1 MNIINHRTG
10 WIEVVCGSMFSGK
23 TEELIRRVRRVEY
36 AKQKVQVFKPEIDN
50 RYDDNHIV
58 SHSRLMMPSENIN
71 KASDLLRLVEEDTDV
86 VAVDEAHF
94 LDDEIVDICNQLAD
108 KGKRVILAGL
118 DQDYLGRPFGPMPN
132 LLAIAEY
139 ITKTMAICMC
149 CGNPAN
155 RTERLIN
162 DDKRVIV
169 GASDIYEARC
179 RNCHR
184 SS

>member
-23 TEELIRRVRRVEY
+23 TEELIRRVRRAEY
-36 AKQKVQVFKPEIDN
+36 AKQNVQVFKPEIDN

-71 KASDLLRLVEEDTDV
+71 KASDLMKLVEEDTQV
-86 VAVDEAHF
+86 IAVDEVHF
-94 LDDEIVDICNQLAD
+94 LDDEIIDISNQLAD

-139 ITKTMAICMC
+139 ITKTMAICMH

-155 RTERLIN
+155 RTERLTK
-162 DDKRVIV
+162 DEETVVV
-169 GASDIYEARC
+169 GAADIYEARC

-184 SS
+184 RR